1 MSDLPRRAAE
11 LLGPDHPIARAADAT
26 EAVRRQVVVCAVFAV
41 TLTIFAWPQLQ
52 RSLPL
57 TASAAVVEL
66 ALLALLMLLR
76 HERTSR
82 IHQLIAAAGPA
93 LPLLAEVQEEA
104 RQLCDPRTRQALAK
118 VLLRT
123 LDSAERWAE
132 LPPAQRPPPNVR
144 ALAPHAALVRRAA
157 SLLVEG
163 QPSAR
168 GVAIVEQ
175 LVTDGY
181 QSPLYCG
188 DGERLRRELGRIVF
202 ELESAGTK
210 RL

>member
-11 LLGPDHPIARAADAT
+11 LLGPDHPIARVADAT
-26 EAVRRQVVVCAVFAV
+26 EAVRRQLVVCAVFAV
-41 TLTIFAWPQLQ
+41 TLTVFGWPQLR

-57 TASAAVVEL
+57 TASAAIVEL
-66 ALLALLMLLR
+66 ALLALLIWLR

-93 LPLLAEVQEEA
+93 LPLAEVQQQA
-104 RQLCDPRTRQALAK
+104 QQLCEPRTRQALAK

-132 LPPAQRPPPNVR
+132 LLPAQRPPPDVR

-168 GVAIVEQ
+168 GVAMVEQ
-175 LVTDGY
+175 LVTAGY

-202 ELESAGTK
+202 ELESAGS
-210 RL
+210 

>member
-26 EAVRRQVVVCAVFAV
+26 EAVRRQVVVCAVFTV

-76 HERTSR
+76 HEQTSR

-93 LPLLAEVQEEA
+93 LPLAEVQEEA
-104 RQLCDPRTRQALAK
+104 RHLCEPRTRQALAK

-132 LPPAQRPPPNVR
+132 LPPAQRPPPAVR
-144 ALAPHAALVRRAA
+144 ALTPHAALVRRAA

-188 DGERLRRELGRIVF
+188 DGERLRRELGRIIF
-202 ELESAGTK
+202 ELEPAGT
-210 RL
+210 RRW